1 MSLNTKSSAVY
12 DVSMIM
18 QITHWAVRGLFCIA
32 LALVCA
38 GLFKRNQGSA
48 ELSSNGNVRFAPRW
62 WFVCAWVYILIRFA
76 FIGSGYLRTGLKE
89 PLQFTTGA
97 LIWIAAIGALLS
109 LPGILVVSNE
119 ALEER
124 NWVLRNK
131 RILWTEIQEI
141 QTEKRGSAITVIG
154 SGRRK
159 ILHTNMYPDRTRF
172 LLEIKRHCGDD
183 LPPDFPN
190 EKLNSDAVV

>member
-1 MSLNTKSSAVY
+1 
-12 DVSMIM
+12 MIL
-18 QITHWAVRGLFCIA
+18 QVTHWTAHVLFWIA

-38 GLFKRNQGSA
+38 GLFKTNQGSA
-48 ELSSNGNVRFAPRW
+48 KLSSNGNVRFPPRW
-62 WFVCAWVYILIRFA
+62 WFVCAWVYILTRFA

-109 LPGILVVSNE
+109 LPGVLVVSNE

-131 RILWTEIQEI
+131 RIQWTEIQEI
-141 QTEKRGSAITVIG
+141 QTEKRGKAITVIG
-154 SGRRK
+154 RGRRK
-159 ILHTNMYPDRTRF
+159 ILHTNVYPDRTRF

-190 EKLNSDAVV
+190 ENLNPDALV

>member
-1 MSLNTKSSAVY
+1 
-12 DVSMIM
+12 MIL
-18 QITHWAVRGLFCIA
+18 QITHWAAHVSFWIA

-48 ELSSNGNVRFAPRW
+48 KLSSNGNVRFAPRW
-62 WFVCAWVYILIRFA
+62 WFVCAWVYILIWFG
-76 FIGSGYLRTGLKE
+76 FIGSGYLRTGLKQ
-89 PLQFTTGA
+89 PLEFTTGA
-97 LIWIAAIGALLS
+97 LISIAAIGALLS
-109 LPGILVVSNE
+109 LPGILEVTNE

-131 RILWTEIQEI
+131 RIPWGEIQEI
-141 QTEKRGSAITVIG
+141 RTEKRGRAVTVIG

-159 ILHTNMYPDRTRF
+159 IMYTNLYPDRTRF
-172 LLEIKRHCGDD
+172 LLEIKKHCGDD
-183 LPPDFPN
+183 LPPDFPS